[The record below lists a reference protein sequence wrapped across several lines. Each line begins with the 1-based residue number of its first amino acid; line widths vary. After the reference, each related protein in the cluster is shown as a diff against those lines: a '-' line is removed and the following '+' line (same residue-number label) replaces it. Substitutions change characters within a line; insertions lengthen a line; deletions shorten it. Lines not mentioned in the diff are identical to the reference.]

1 MKSFTRLL
9 RHACAVFFCLSAL
22 YACSDGNDEP
32 DNPNPIDPD
41 KEVADPAG
49 TVKLSMRSEA
59 AAGFDRTWLNNL
71 YIDNADNF
79 YISHEYEEV
88 PRSGIVSIG
97 TVKGLGNVAYIPKDG
112 YNYKVAVAPSDGY
125 VVYMGSKF
133 YRIFVSD
140 YISDVSGG
148 VIGADIKYQEPFKGA
163 DESLKL
169 SENSTTFDAEGG
181 TKEVL
186 IQNSSYIPIKVESS
200 KAWCNVSLASST
212 GFEFIKDKI
221 VIKVASSFNSSDD
234 TAEITL
240 TTEYGKTA
248 KITVTRKA
256 SGPVIKTLSNA
267 SVGPQRKT
275 FYLSFNTNIDF
286 ENLTVSSEGDWF
298 KVELSKDASGNI
310 LSGDNPIEDFGKRYY
325 VKGEA
330 SMSDD
335 TDRHGKITISSKDGK
350 AKFSCNLSQVA
361 MYVDLGLSVKWATCN
376 LDANSPESIG
386 GFYAWGETSPK
397 NYYNWYY
404 YKFGESLSKYND
416 LDKKTV
422 LDPEDDA
429 ATVNLGDD
437 YRMPTYDEVCELVR
451 ACKVTTNTDNGTL
464 TFTGPSGKS
473 ITILKMRHRVDDIFG
488 GGFSYLTWTSSLY
501 NSKHSYYLGGES
513 YGYNS
518 DINRCYGLQIRPVR
532 K

>member
-1 MKSFTRLL
+1 M
-9 RHACAVFFCLSAL
+9 
-22 YACSDGNDEP
+22 
-32 DNPNPIDPD
+32 
-41 KEVADPAG
+41 
-49 TVKLSMRSEA
+49 
-59 AAGFDRTWLNNL
+59 
-71 YIDNADNF
+71 
-79 YISHEYEEV
+79 
-88 PRSGIVSIG
+88 
-97 TVKGLGNVAYIPKDG
+97 GNVAYIPKDG

-163 DESLKL
+163 DEALKL
-169 SENSTTFDAEGG
+169 SENSITFDAEGG
-181 TKEVL
+181 SKEVL
-186 IQNSSYIPIKVESS
+186 IQNSSYIPVKVESS
-200 KAWCNVSLASST
+200 KAWCVVSLASST
-212 GFEFIKDKI
+212 GFEFIEDKV

-267 SVGPQRKT
+267 SVGPQGKT
-275 FYLSFNTNIDF
+275 FYLPFNTNIDF
-286 ENLTVSSEGDWF
+286 ENLSVSSEGDWF
-298 KVELSKDASGNI
+298 KVELSKVTEAGGNI
-310 LSGDNPIEDFGKRYY
+310 LSGDYPIENIGKQYY

-376 LDANSPESIG
+376 LDANTPTGIG
-386 GFYAWGETSPK
+386 GYYAWGETSTK
-397 NYYNWYY
+397 DYYNWYY
-404 YKFGESLSKYND
+404 YKFGENPSKYND
-416 LDKKTV
+416 TDKKTV

-437 YRMPTYDEVCELVR
+437 YRMPTQAETNELITKCHR
-451 ACKVTTNTDNGTL
+451 AQVTKSGLDL
-464 TFTGPSGKS
+464 YIFTGPSGKS
-473 ITILKMRHRVDDIFG
+473 ITIPIAGYKADGKLNASPYIF
-488 GGFSYLTWTSSLY
+488 WTSSLY
-501 NSKHSYYLGGES
+501 PYSGNYRMSYICYTAYYYADEWRY
-513 YGYNS
+513 YGY
-518 DINRCYGLQIRPVR
+518 QIRPVH